1 MKNHFRFSI
10 LIVFLCL
17 ALCLASCGDQIP
29 PAADTQPSVSE
40 TTVPPTTEA
49 PSVTEIFSAAMDALE
64 AGPVGMEILASQS
77 VTIAGQT
84 FTSETVLTVSYWN
97 PGSDNFF
104 ARVESTADYGGYAYS
119 LTELYSGGT
128 VYQTLN
134 DCRFS
139 SPMEAGDYMSRYPAV
154 EFLDPSL
161 YTLSQEGTSIHF
173 TGAAAVE
180 SWLAGEDA
188 VLEAAEAAATLD
200 ETGTVQSITYNAQYT
215 YGNARHTI
223 AYTVTYTDPGQEPA
237 LPESPDTYIPVT
249 DIDGLALLDHAYGCL
264 LQAEQ
269 YSVSVLSSVQSQAAG
284 LVVNNQTSADT
295 YLTASGT
302 DYLVETS
309 IYAMDQT
316 GTYETSNTEKF
327 ISGKYTSSIDDG
339 EETPNTMVTAALMD
353 EYTGGLLSANIVDT
367 LYFNG
372 AEITDLGS
380 LYLIEYTCTEDFA
393 LSLCESFC
401 ETYLCQADLLQSLAS
416 SYQTNRLDYYLAL
429 DKYTLLPT
437 ACGYLYEGCHTIDG
451 GDYLLIE
458 QLDQSFDLASMTSHD
473 AIYEVPSPDTVPEE
487 KATPLFYHVTGTDG
501 QEMWLFGTIHVGD
514 DRTAFLPKEIYN
526 ALLSSDALAVEC
538 DTEGFDDA
546 VEEDEALQDQVSAY
560 YFYSG
565 STIADHLDTEDLY
578 EDAVKV
584 MKATGNYFY
593 NTEYLKASTW
603 SNSIENYYLSQAHQL
618 LSEKGLESRLEK
630 IAEENG
636 IPLWEVESSLFQIQ
650 MLTGFSD
657 HLQEF
662 QLYSS
667 VYSHGKDSWESVAE
681 LYELWCEG
689 DEAKLIEEM
698 KREPWAFTE
707 EDLEETEDMDEE
719 DLKDLQY
726 IRENMD
732 SINAQLEDIY
742 EEYVKSMES
751 DRNAGMLEAAK
762 DYLESGDTVFFA
774 VGLAHLI
781 AEDGLVFTLREA
793 GYTVELVSYAPQN

>member
-17 ALCLASCGDQIP
+17 VLCITGCGNKTPVVI
-29 PAADTQPSVSE
+29 DTQPSVPE
-40 TTVPPTTEA
+40 TTIPPTTEA
-49 PSVTEIFSAAMDALE
+49 PNAADIYSAAAETLC
-64 AGPVGMEILASQS
+64 AGSVGMEIQVSQS
-77 VTIAGQT
+77 VTIAEQT
-84 FTSETVLTVSYWN
+84 FTSETTQTVSYWN
-97 PGSDNFF
+97 PGGEDFF
-104 ARVESTADYGGYAYS
+104 ARVESTTDYGRYEYS

-128 VYQTLN
+128 VYQVLN
-134 DCRFS
+134 DCQFS
-139 SPMEAGDYMSRYPAV
+139 SAMEAADYLSRYPAL
-154 EFLDPSL
+154 ELLNPNL
-161 YTLSQEGTSIHF
+161 YTLSQEGDTIRF
-173 TGAAAVE
+173 TDATALE
-180 SWLAGEDA
+180 SWLTGEDA

-200 ETGTVQSITYNAQYT
+200 EEGSIQEIVYTARYAYGPAQHTVS
-215 YGNARHTI
+215 
-223 AYTVTYTDPGQEPA
+223 YTVTYTDPGQQPA
-237 LPESPDTYIPVT
+237 LPDSANAYTAVT
-249 DIDGLALLDHAYGCL
+249 DIDGLALLDDAYGYL

-269 YSVSVLSSVQSQAAG
+269 YSVSILSSVQSQAAG
-284 LVVNNQTSADT
+284 LVVNNQTSVDT

-316 GTYETSNTEKF
+316 DTYETSNTEKF
-327 ISGKYTSSIDDG
+327 IGGKYTSSVDDG
-339 EETPNTMVTAALMD
+339 EEVPNNAVTAALME

-367 LYFNG
+367 LCFNG

-393 LSLCESFC
+393 LSLSEDFS
-401 ETYLCQADLLQSLAS
+401 ETYLGQADLLQGLAS

-429 DKYTLLPT
+429 DKYTMLPT
-437 ACGYLYEGCHTIDG
+437 ACGYLYEGCHTIEDYG
-451 GDYLLIE
+451 YLLIE

-473 AIYEVPSPDTVPEE
+473 AIYEEPSPDIVPAE
-487 KATPLFYHVTGTDG
+487 KATPLFYHVTGDDG

-514 DRTAFLPKEIYN
+514 DRTAFLPKEIYD

-538 DTEGFDDA
+538 DTEGFDEA
-546 VEEDEALQDQVSAY
+546 VEEDEDLKDQVSAY
-560 YFYSG
+560 YFYDDG
-565 STIADHLDTEDLY
+565 TIQDHLDTEDLY
-578 EDAVKV
+578 DDAVKV
-584 MKATGNYFY
+584 MKATGSYFY

-603 SNSIENYYLSQAHQL
+603 SSSIDNYYLSQGHQL

-630 IAEENG
+630 LADEND

-667 VYSHGKDSWESVAE
+667 VYSHGKDSWEDVAE

-698 KREPWAFTE
+698 KREVWAFTD

-726 IRENMD
+726 IRENKD
-732 SINAQLEDIY
+732 SINAQLADIY

-751 DRNAGMLEAAK
+751 DRNAGMLEVAK
-762 DYLESGDTVFFA
+762 EYLESGDTVFVA

-781 AEDGLVFTLREA
+781 AEDGLVFALRDA
-793 GYTVELVSYAPQN
+793 GYTVELVEYK